1 MVVQSNGL
9 GKVVFIVGI
18 KGQVQQRGV
27 ERRREIVDAAIEL
40 FGRNG
45 YAGTGVAAIA
55 KIAGVTPS
63 AVIHH
68 FGSKENLLKAVLD
81 EFDARAAARVGSRSL
96 REALLED
103 AEYTMAHKGLATLHT
118 VLQAEHIATDSAV
131 RDRFRARNRLLRG
144 HFAAELGD
152 AGATELIAFL
162 EGALTVWLLDPETT
176 DLRAMYEHYLSSR
189 HIGDTGP
196 TPPPSG

>member
-1 MVVQSNGL
+1 MGQASL
-9 GKVVFIVGI
+9 FPIVGI

-40 FGRNG
+40 FGVNG

-55 KIAGVTPS
+55 KKAGVTPS

-81 EFDARAAARVGSRSL
+81 EFDARAAQRVSGHDL
-96 REALLED
+96 KQALLED

-118 VLQAEHIATDSAV
+118 VLQAEHLA
-131 RDRFRARNRLLRG
+131 RDDEITRRFRARNRVLRG
-144 HFAAELGD
+144 HFAEELGE
-152 AGATELIAFL
+152 AAATELIAFL

-176 DLRAMYEHYLSSR
+176 DLKAMYARYLSSL
-189 HIGDTGP
+189 HSGDTGP
-196 TPPPSG
+196 TPAPNG

>member
-1 MVVQSNGL
+1 M
-9 GKVVFIVGI
+9 
-18 KGQVQQRGV
+18 QQRGV

-45 YAGTGVAAIA
+45 YAGTRVAAIA
-55 KIAGVTPS
+55 KAAGVTPS

-81 EFDARAAARVGSRSL
+81 EFDARAAARVTSKDLVR
-96 REALLED
+96 ALLDD

-118 VLQAEHIATDSAV
+118 VLQAEHLATESEV
-131 RDRFRARNRLLRG
+131 RERFRTRNRLLRR
-144 HFAAELGD
+144 HFAEVLGE

-176 DLRAMYEHYLSSR
+176 DLRAMYERYLAR
-189 HIGDTGP
+189 LDA
-196 TPPPSG
+196 PSAG

>member
-1 MVVQSNGL
+1 M
-9 GKVVFIVGI
+9 VGI

-27 ERRREIVDAAIEL
+27 ERRRGIVDAAIEL

-55 KIAGVTPS
+55 KAAGVTLS

-68 FGSKENLLKAVLD
+68 FGSKENLLNAVLD
-81 EFDARAAARVGSRSL
+81 EFDTRAAARVRSKDL
-96 REALLED
+96 VQALLDD

-118 VLQAEHIATDSAV
+118 VLQAEHLAVSSEV
-131 RDRFRARNRLLRG
+131 RDRFRTRNRLLRK
-144 HFAAELGD
+144 HFAAHLGD
-152 AGATELIAFL
+152 AGAVELIAFL

-176 DLRAMYEHYLSSR
+176 DLRAMYEGYLSR
-189 HIGDTGP
+189 LPIGNALRS
-196 TPPPSG
+196 SGS

>member
-1 MVVQSNGL
+1 M
-9 GKVVFIVGI
+9 
-18 KGQVQQRGV
+18 QQRGV

-40 FGRNG
+40 FGANG

-55 KIAGVTPS
+55 KKAGVTPS

-81 EFDARAAARVGSRSL
+81 EFDARAAARVSSRDL
-96 REALLED
+96 VTALLED

-118 VLQAEHIATDSAV
+118 VLQAEHLA
-131 RDRFRARNRLLRG
+131 RDDEITHRFRARNRLLRR
-144 HFAAELGD
+144 HFAEALGSE
-152 AGATELIAFL
+152 AAALELIAFL

-176 DLRAMYEHYLSSR
+176 DLKAMYARYLSSLQN
-189 HIGDTGP
+189 GDTGP
-196 TPPPSG
+196 APPPRG